1 MFGFGKKKKEEPQ
14 AIAPG
19 TPLGQ
24 VMALKQKSMTNDQI
38 IPELERQGYDSSQ
51 IYDALNQVS
60 ISGGN
65 VGSGMTPPKGA
76 PPGFPQEPMKQQPAA
91 QVGQPPVDV
100 QQPQVGKE
108 QIEEVAEAIIDEK
121 WKEFEDDLK
130 VIVDWKEKAES
141 RVNRLEQQMKDFTV
155 SLSGLQKSLVSKV
168 SEYDK
173 NITDVGIE
181 IKAMEKVFE
190 KVLPSLTENVNKLDR
205 LAKSSKP
212 KK

>member
-1 MFGFGKKKKEEPQ
+1 MPRKIRKIKAAAGNPFKKP
-14 AIAPG
+14 
-19 TPLGQ
+19 
-24 VMALKQKSMTNDQI
+24 S
-38 IPELERQGYDSSQ
+38 
-51 IYDALNQVS
+51 
-60 ISGGN
+60 
-65 VGSGMTPPKGA
+65 
-76 PPGFPQEPMKQQPAA
+76 
-91 QVGQPPVDV
+91 
-100 QQPQVGKE
+100 
-108 QIEEVAEAIIDEK
+108 

-130 VIVDWKEKAES
+130 VIIDWKEKAES

-205 LAKSSKP
+205 LAKISKP